1 MSEAGLYPAEH
12 RALRELSAFARQ
24 LVGHWERL
32 GGRLGGEAAE
42 PLERGAAAARELIGE
57 LVGRCSPHGIELY
70 PASQGVGGSAAG
82 VRGVSDLMLERNQA
96 LRSAVHDIQ
105 HVTMVLGYLGE
116 LAERRGD
123 ADLAAWHRSWE
134 TRLRAI
140 EEEARVVAVAEGR
153 EPDRAIEPAG
163 PGTLGRAGHAV
174 ANGLGTLG
182 EALDG
187 RRRTTAQALAHAP
200 QAQPHVLHLRRH
212 RHQLP
217 PPGRQRVDLAVLP

>member
-1 MSEAGLYPAEH
+1 VTAAGLYPAEH

-32 GGRLGGEAAE
+32 GGRLGAPSLGD
-42 PLERGAAAARELIGE
+42 GAATARELIGE
-57 LVGRCSPHGIELY
+57 LGERCAAFGIQLY

-82 VRGVSDLMLERNQA
+82 VRGVTDLMLERNQA

-105 HVTMVLGYLGE
+105 HVTMLLGYLGE
-116 LAERRGD
+116 LADHRGD
-123 ADLAAWHRSWE
+123 ADLAAWHRTWE

-140 EEEARVVAVAEGR
+140 EDEARALAVAEGS

-163 PGTLGRAGHAV
+163 SGGLGRAGHAV

-187 RRRTTAQALAHAP
+187 AVGR
-200 QAQPHVLHLRRH
+200 LRKR
-212 RHQLP
+212 
-217 PPGRQRVDLAVLP
+217 

>member
-1 MSEAGLYPAEH
+1 VTDAGLYPAEH

-32 GGRLGGEAAE
+32 GGRLGE
-42 PLERGAAAARELIGE
+42 PLLGDGASTARELIGE
-57 LVGRCSPHGIELY
+57 LTDRCGAYGIQLY
-70 PASQGVGGSAAG
+70 PASQGVGGTAAG
-82 VRGVSDLMLERNQA
+82 ARGVSDLLLERNQA

-116 LAERRGD
+116 LAEHRGD
-123 ADLAAWHRSWE
+123 TDLATWHRGWE

-140 EEEARVVAVAEGR
+140 EDEARALAVAEGR

-163 PGTLGRAGHAV
+163 PGGLGRAGHAV

-187 RRRTTAQALAHAP
+187 AVGR
-200 QAQPHVLHLRRH
+200 LRKR
-212 RHQLP
+212 
-217 PPGRQRVDLAVLP
+217 

>member
-1 MSEAGLYPAEH
+1 VTDAGLYPAEH

-32 GGRLGGEAAE
+32 SGRLEE
-42 PLERGAAAARELIGE
+42 PLFRDGAAMVRELIGE
-57 LVGRCSPHGIELY
+57 LTDRCAAHGIELY

-82 VRGVSDLMLERNQA
+82 VRGVTDLMLERNQA

-116 LAERRGD
+116 LADRRGD
-123 ADLAAWHRSWE
+123 AALASWHRSWE
-134 TRLRAI
+134 TRLREI
-140 EEEARVVAVAEGR
+140 EEQARAVAVAEGR

-163 PGTLGRAGHAV
+163 SGSLGRAGHAV

-182 EALDG
+182 EAIDG
-187 RRRTTAQALAHAP
+187 AVGR
-200 QAQPHVLHLRRH
+200 LRKR
-212 RHQLP
+212 
-217 PPGRQRVDLAVLP
+217 

>member
-1 MSEAGLYPAEH
+1 VTDAGLYPAEH

-32 GGRLGGEAAE
+32 GERLGE
-42 PLERGAAAARELIGE
+42 PVLRDGAATTRELIGE
-57 LVGRCSPHGIELY
+57 LVGRCSAHGIELY

-82 VRGVSDLMLERNQA
+82 VRGVTDLMLERNQA

-123 ADLAAWHRSWE
+123 ASLAAWHRGWE
-134 TRLRAI
+134 TRLRTL
-140 EEEARVVAVAEGR
+140 EEDARAVAVAEGR
-153 EPDRAIEPAG
+153 EPNRAIEPAG
-163 PGTLGRAGHAV
+163 SGSLGRAGHAV

-182 EALDG
+182 EAIDG
-187 RRRTTAQALAHAP
+187 AVGR
-200 QAQPHVLHLRRH
+200 LRKR
-212 RHQLP
+212 
-217 PPGRQRVDLAVLP
+217 

>member
-1 MSEAGLYPAEH
+1 VSEAGLYPAEH
-12 RALRELSAFARQ
+12 RALRELSAFTRQ

-32 GGRLGGEAAE
+32 GERLGE
-42 PLERGAAAARELIGE
+42 PLLGEGAGTARDLIGE
-57 LVGRCSPHGIELY
+57 LTDRCSAHGIELY

-116 LAERRGD
+116 LADRRGD
-123 ADLAAWHRSWE
+123 ADLAGWHRGWE
-134 TRLRAI
+134 ARLRRI
-140 EEEARVVAVAEGR
+140 EEDARGLAVAEGR

-163 PGTLGRAGHAV
+163 HGSLGRAGHAV

-182 EALDG
+182 EAIDG
-187 RRRTTAQALAHAP
+187 AVGR
-200 QAQPHVLHLRRH
+200 LRKR
-212 RHQLP
+212 
-217 PPGRQRVDLAVLP
+217 

>member
-1 MSEAGLYPAEH
+1 VTDAGLYPAEH

-32 GGRLGGEAAE
+32 GERLGE
-42 PLERGAAAARELIGE
+42 PVLRDGAATTRELIGE
-57 LVGRCSPHGIELY
+57 LAGHCSAHGIELY

-82 VRGVSDLMLERNQA
+82 VRGVTDLMLERNQA
-96 LRSAVHDIQ
+96 LRSSVHDIQ

-116 LAERRGD
+116 LADRRGD

-134 TRLRAI
+134 TRLRSI
-140 EEEARVVAVAEGR
+140 EEEARAIAVAEGR

-163 PGTLGRAGHAV
+163 QGSLGRAGHAV

-182 EALDG
+182 EAIDG
-187 RRRTTAQALAHAP
+187 AVGR
-200 QAQPHVLHLRRH
+200 LRKR
-212 RHQLP
+212 
-217 PPGRQRVDLAVLP
+217 